1 MKLTLKQIKKIIK
14 EELEGVQAHPMVVM
28 TSDILSVAISAR
40 YQRIMEVV
48 KKHARTLHNERM
60 ELGSQRGSHRKAL
73 VDSFADAIYRYQT
86 SPMNSLE
93 DLINAAKEVR
103 FEYQSHDQRVYD
115 DDVDM
120 DF

>member
-1 MKLTLKQIKKIIK
+1 MKLTTKQLKQIIK
-14 EELEGVQAHPMVVM
+14 EELQGMHVHPMIDM
-28 TSDILSVAISAR
+28 ADDILSAAMSAKYQKVMDVA
-40 YQRIMEVV
+40 
-48 KKHARTLHNERM
+48 KKHARTLHNERV
-60 ELGSQRGSHRKAL
+60 ELGAHRKSHRKAL

-103 FEYQSHDQRVYD
+103 FEYQTHDQRVYD
-115 DDVDM
+115 DDDDM